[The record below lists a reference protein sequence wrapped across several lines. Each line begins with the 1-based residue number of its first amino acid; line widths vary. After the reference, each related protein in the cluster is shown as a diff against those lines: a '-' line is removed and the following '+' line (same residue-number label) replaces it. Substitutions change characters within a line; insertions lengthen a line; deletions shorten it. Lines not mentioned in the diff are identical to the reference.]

1 MKGPER
7 KSMRW
12 CGKEK
17 KDESLKS
24 ICKREKSI
32 DNIIPGAF
40 RGFLYDKTLS
50 HGEGPSEIYI
60 WILTPASGII
70 ECKLTRLHRRKAGKS
85 NEEQSDKRG
94 SSGASEDI

>member
-40 RGFLYDKTLS
+40 RGFLCDKTLS
-50 HGEGPSEIYI
+50 YGEGPSENIHLDTSVSI
-60 WILTPASGII
+60 WYNKT
-70 ECKLTRLHRRKAGKS
+70 
-85 NEEQSDKRG
+85 
-94 SSGASEDI
+94 